1 MSEEQTRPLGA
12 AVPSAT
18 LPRAGR
24 YEGANPDAAIVI
36 RVDASAVSADIYRD
50 PAGARDWV
58 ASLRTAPGAS
68 LTAGAAWPI
77 VAQDGLGATATG
89 RITATAGAGDTA
101 TVLLRLDGPLN
112 GVPGNRDIAFQASR
126 ADDFLREMGIEIETE
141 DGIAPPAPFDF
152 GGREVTI
159 ENCLADAGFEVSF
172 PGQTNRIPAKPGGW
186 DPAQLHTLMADFAQS
201 SLEEKAWR
209 LHLLL
214 LGRSIPLDGGGTLL
228 GIMFDDTAVLPRQ
241 GVAIF
246 AGSIREIPDIDHDRK
261 LIQTSVHELGHAL
274 NLAHRFERIV
284 GRADSTSFM
293 NYDWRYLGGD
303 NRTKYWQNFRFT
315 FDPDELSFLRHGPRS
330 ALIPGGDAFHSVRYW
345 NEGTGGYSP
354 YVPEEPL
361 QGWTLELSAPQAG
374 RLLAFAQPVF
384 LEVKLTNHTGQPQQ
398 VPQGLLDPKG
408 GILEL
413 LVRRSAGVSL
423 RSLADAQPFQPIL
436 QRCYD
441 TDEAAPLVIPDGGSI
456 TENVN
461 LTYGTSGFPF
471 AEPGAYEVTALL
483 AVPQQDRELVL
494 RSRTLPIRI
503 AAPQSIDEDRDALD
517 LFRDD
522 VGVYLALGGNRNLA
536 QAHDRLQG
544 IVERR
549 GEDMSDPVVAAIVRA
564 QALDARREYV
574 RMYDGGFRT
583 TGAEPGRAAEL
594 LGRLDERA
602 LLAFDAETAK
612 QTRALAVR

>member
-1 MSEEQTRPLGA
+1 MSEEQTRPLAA

-24 YEGANPDAAIVI
+24 YEGANPDAAIVL
-36 RVDASAVSADIYRD
+36 RVDAATMSADVYRD

-68 LTAGAAWPI
+68 LTAGDPWPI
-77 VAQDGLGATATG
+77 VAEDGLGATATG
-89 RITATAGAGDTA
+89 RMSVAGGPGDTA
-101 TVLLRLDGPLN
+101 GVLLRLDGPLN
-112 GVPGNRDIAFQASR
+112 GVPANRDIAFQTTR
-126 ADDFLREMGIEIETE
+126 TDDFLREMGIEIETE
-141 DGIAPPAPFDF
+141 DGVAPPAPFDL
-152 GGREVTI
+152 GGRQVTI
-159 ENCLADAGFEVSF
+159 ENSLADAGFEVSF
-172 PGQTNRIPAKPGGW
+172 AGQPSRIPAKPGGW
-186 DPAQLHTLMADFAQS
+186 DTAQLHTLMQDFAQA

-214 LGRSIPLDGGGTLL
+214 LDMAIPSPGGGTLL
-228 GIMFDDTAVLPRQ
+228 GIMFDETTVLPRQ
-241 GVAIF
+241 GAAVF
-246 AGSIREIPDIDHDRK
+246 AGSIRRIPNIDHDRK
-261 LIQTSVHELGHAL
+261 VIQTSVHELGHAL
-274 NLAHRFERIV
+274 NLAHRFERTV

-293 NYDWRYLGGD
+293 NYDWRYLGGNHQND
-303 NRTKYWQNFRFT
+303 YWDNFRFT

-330 ALIPGGDAFHSVRYW
+330 AVIPGGDAFHSVRYW

-354 YVPEEPL
+354 YVPEVPL

-384 LEVKLTNHTGQPQQ
+384 LGVRLTNHTGGPQQ
-398 VPQGLLDPKG
+398 VPTGLLDPKG
-408 GILEL
+408 GVLEL

-423 RSLADAQPFQPIL
+423 RSLADAEPFQPIL

-441 TDEAAPLVIPDGGSI
+441 TDAGAPVTLPDGGSVS
-456 TENVN
+456 ENVN

-483 AVPQQDRELVL
+483 GLFDEANQRELVL
-494 RSRTLPIRI
+494 RSQTLPIRI

-522 VGVYLALGGNRNLA
+522 VGVYMALGGNRNLA
-536 QAHDRLQG
+536 EAHDRLQG

-549 GEDMSDPVVAAIVRA
+549 GGDVSDPVVAAIVRA

-574 RMYDGGFRT
+574 RIQD
-583 TGAEPGRAAEL
+583 TGSRVLGADPDRAAAL

-612 QTRALAVR
+612 QTRALR

>member
-1 MSEEQTRPLGA
+1 MSEEQTGPLGA
-12 AVPSAT
+12 AVPPAT

-24 YEGANPDAAIVI
+24 YEGSNPDAAIVL
-36 RVDASAVSADIYRD
+36 RVDAVTVSADIYRD
-50 PAGARDWV
+50 PDDKSDWV

-68 LTAGAAWPI
+68 LTPGTPWPI
-77 VAQDGLGATATG
+77 VAEDGLGAAATG
-89 RITATAGAGDTA
+89 RLALEAGAADTAGAI
-101 TVLLRLDGPLN
+101 LRLDGPLN
-112 GVPGNRDIAFQASR
+112 GVPANRDISFQTTR
-126 ADDFLREMGIEIETE
+126 TDDFLREMGIEIETE
-141 DGIAPPAPFDF
+141 QGIAPPAPFDF

-159 ENCLADAGFEVSF
+159 ENCLADAGFEVTF
-172 PGQTNRIPAKPGGW
+172 PGRPDRIPAKPEGW
-186 DPAQLHTLMADFAQS
+186 DPSQLHTLMEDFAQS

-214 LGRSIPLDGGGTLL
+214 LDRSVPLDGGGTLL
-228 GIMFDDTAVLPRQ
+228 GVMFDDTEVLPRQ

-274 NLAHRFERIV
+274 NLAHRFERVV
-284 GRADSTSFM
+284 GRADSISFM
-293 NYDWRYLGGD
+293 NYDWRYLGGNNKD
-303 NRTKYWQNFRFT
+303 KYWENFRFT
-315 FDPDELSFLRHGPRS
+315 FDADELSLLRHGPRS
-330 ALIPGGDAFHSVRYW
+330 AVIPGGDAFHSVRYW

-354 YVPEEPL
+354 YVPEVPL
-361 QGWTLELSAPQAG
+361 PGWALELSAPQAG

-398 VPQGLLDPKG
+398 IPPMLLDPKG
-408 GILEL
+408 GVLEL

-423 RSLADAQPFQPIL
+423 RSLADARPFQPIL

-441 TDEAAPLVIPDGGSI
+441 TTEGALQVIPDGGSI

-483 AVPQQDRELVL
+483 AVHQRNRDLIA
-494 RSRTLPIRI
+494 RSQTLPIRI

-522 VGVYLALGGNRNLA
+522 VGVYLALGGNRNLTE
-536 QAHDRLQG
+536 AHDRLQG

-549 GEDMSDPVVAAIVRA
+549 GGDVSDPVVAAIVRA

-574 RMYDGGFRT
+574 RRYDGEFRT
-583 TGAEPGRAAEL
+583 TGADPDRAAAL
-594 LGRLDERA
+594 LGRLDDRA